1 MYTYGT
7 PEPISVAVNLGM
19 VAGNVRVAASD
30 RADTTVEVVPADPGS
45 KNDVKVAEQTKVE
58 YTAGRLT
65 VRAPK
70 LTGLFT
76 RSGAVNVTIEVPTG
90 SEVEGETGMGEVRCE
105 GQLADCRF
113 KTGYG
118 EMTVERAGTVA
129 LKSGMGDITV
139 DHAEQGADITTG
151 SGAVRLRRV
160 DGPASVKNSNG
171 TSWVGDAAG
180 DLNVNG
186 ANGSISVDRAD
197 ANVTARTASGGIRVG
212 QVARGAVSLY
222 TAAGALEVGIRAGT
236 AAWLDLKTSA
246 GRVRNELDEAT
257 GPDGSSETVEV
268 RARTYVGDIVVR
280 RS

>member
-1 MYTYGT
+1 MYTYET
-7 PEPISVAVNLGM
+7 PEPILVAVNVGL
-19 VAGNVRVAASD
+19 VAGNVRVTASD
-30 RADTTVEVVPADPGS
+30 RADTTVEVVPNNPDS
-45 KNDVKVAEQTKVE
+45 RNDVKVAEQTKVE

-65 VRAPK
+65 IRAPK

-76 RSGAVNVTIEVPTG
+76 RSGAIDVTIAVPTG
-90 SEVEGETGMGEVRCE
+90 SQVEGETAMGEVRCE
-105 GQLADCRF
+105 GQLSDCRF

-118 EMTVERAGTVA
+118 EMTVEHADTVS

-139 DHAEQGADITTG
+139 DHVEQGADITTG

-160 DGPASVKNSNG
+160 GGPASVKNSNG
-171 TSWVGDAAG
+171 TSWIGEAAG

-197 ANVTARTASGGIRVG
+197 ANVSARTANGGIRVG
-212 QVARGAVSLY
+212 QVARGAVTLD

-246 GRVRNELDEAT
+246 GRVRNELDDAT
-257 GPDGSSETVEV
+257 GPGSSAETVEV
-268 RARTYVGDIVVR
+268 RARTHVGDIVVR